1 MCIRDSSTSKPA
13 QSDSVLSQATPNSGP
28 KAIILSGGN
37 RGLGLGIVRELLAN
51 GHSVATFSRT
61 STDEVTELVKSSDGR
76 LHFETLD
83 ICDDE
88 GLKSFVNATKE
99 RFGSIDGL
107 VNNAAIAHDGVLAIM
122 PESKIEQ
129 MLSVNL
135 QASIRLAK
143 ECSRVMLSQNSG
155 CILNISSIIANRGFS
170 GLSVYA
176 ATKAGM
182 IGFTRS
188 LAREL
193 GSRGIRVNAIC
204 PGYLETE
211 MSSSL
216 SDQQRQQI
224 IRRTPLG
231 RLGSIQD
238 VAPLVEFLLSSSA
251 SFITGQVFTVDGG
264 SSI

>member
-1 MCIRDSSTSKPA
+1 MTL
-13 QSDSVLSQATPNSGP
+13 SDSQPTP
-28 KAIILSGGN
+28 KRTVILSGGN
-37 RGLGLGIVRELLAN
+37 RGLGLGIVRELLSN

-61 STDEVTELVKSSDGR
+61 STDEVTELVESSGGR

-88 GLKSFVNATKE
+88 KLNAFVSETQK
-99 RFGSIDGL
+99 RFGSIDAL
-107 VNNAAIAHDGVLAIM
+107 INNAAVAHDGVLAIM
-122 PESKIEQ
+122 PESQIEQ
-129 MLSVNL
+129 MLSINL

-143 ECSRVMLSQNSG
+143 ECSRVMLRQKSG

-216 SDQQRQQI
+216 SGRQREQI

-231 RLGSIQD
+231 RLGQIQD
-238 VAPLVEFLLSSSA
+238 VAPLVEFLISPSA
-251 SFITGQVFTVDGG
+251 SFITGQIFTVDGG